1 MPLLGPTPEE
11 IKAAEEAKAAKA
23 AKAAARA
30 EAEQKAKEAKEAAE
44 EAARIAKEQAAAAA
58 VVAASAAD
66 EAYGSGKKGE
76 ALATHVSGMATKPT
90 AAALAAV
97 VLSKLEDG
105 TSLKWCSLA
114 EYGAALKA
122 AAADDAKGQAALLHA
137 VQKHLNGLQP
147 TKFPKTEI
155 KGKPKAVVEAIF
167 QLLYANEIVDPAGFY
182 EWADDDDDTNGKV
195 TAVVQTTSF
204 FQFLREA
211 DEDGGDEEEEE
222 DEEIDAPRPT
232 V

>member
-1 MPLLGPTPEE
+1 VTGAAGAAAGPAGDGWTQAPR
-11 IKAAEEAKAAKA
+11 AKRA

-44 EAARIAKEQAAAAA
+44 EVARIAKEQAAAAA
-58 VVAASAAD
+58 VVAAGAAD

-122 AAADDAKGQAALLHA
+122 VAADDAKGQAALLHA
-137 VQKHLNGLQP
+137 VRTGVARRGQHPHGSSGCDLHH
-147 TKFPKTEI
+147 
-155 KGKPKAVVEAIF
+155 AVRESACGC
-167 QLLYANEIVDPAGFY
+167 LLAH
-182 EWADDDDDTNGKV
+182 
-195 TAVVQTTSF
+195 
-204 FQFLREA
+204 
-211 DEDGGDEEEEE
+211 
-222 DEEIDAPRPT
+222 PR
-232 V
+232 